1 MKSGSINCAKGLIN
15 AQRPLVRS
23 HVGAF
28 NPPAIALKIAVRGFV
43 MMSGTTTPDARFPAF
58 IARATGK

>member
-1 MKSGSINCAKGLIN
+1 MHNG
-15 AQRPLVRS
+15 RWFRS